1 MKFSFRTYN
10 YIFEIWC
17 TCTLKTINRIGYHR
31 NEDFTEEV
39 CICVSDYPLI
49 DTDPSWTKNSP
60 DYCNACT
67 ANNPNTNL
75 LDGTG
80 ACQSVPC
87 ISCSLILIYY
97 AFIAICRTLNVV
109 DFVVDVIHEIKY
121 IFKKS
126 FINLYYIDTRG
137 ASFWNK
143 SLLFRMIKLGTNLR
157 VTWRSSS
164 PIHELR
170 KIAIHVR
177 GEGHFTL

>member
-1 MKFSFRTYN
+1 MKFSFRT

-17 TCTLKTINRIGYHR
+17 TCTLKTIHRIRYHL

-80 ACQSVPC
+80 ACQSVQL
-87 ISCSLILIYY
+87 ISCSLILIYS

>member
-1 MKFSFRTYN
+1 MHGKQSQHQLTGRYGR
-10 YIFEIWC
+10 
-17 TCTLKTINRIGYHR
+17 LS
-31 NEDFTEEV
+31 V
-39 CICVSDYPLI
+39 CSMYFLLI
-49 DTDPSWTKNSP
+49 DIDIT
-60 DYCNACT
+60 
-67 ANNPNTNL
+67 
-75 LDGTG
+75 
-80 ACQSVPC
+80 
-87 ISCSLILIYY
+87 

-126 FINLYYIDTRG
+126 YINLYYIDTRG
-137 ASFWNK
+137 ASLWNK

-177 GEGHFTL
+177 GEGALHFVKI